1 MEKETNEYCTFNK
14 TQTLRELL
22 RSPNLVFLPDVK
34 YVHISWSTL
43 SKNLGHDFG
52 LSGSDLCPE
61 AACFIGKGDNISNN

>member
-1 MEKETNEYCTFNK
+1 MEKETYEYCTFNK

-52 LSGSDLCPE
+52 FSGSKLCLQV
-61 AACFIGKGDNISNN
+61 ACFNQKGDNVSCQ